1 MTQVV
6 RSGVRVV
13 IALPRPLFAIV
24 SSLLK
29 LKKRGFV
36 FYFSCKSC
44 VCLLFTFWGS
54 CVKPRVNY
62 LTVKERSTKSIFF
75 LGEFECEDKTDETE
89 GCQLHGQAQDQCK
102 SWNGNQFVTCPND
115 TSICTLPQF
124 VDNCRQCDDA
134 NHWRCNDGWCIEKS
148 RINDGVADCLDR
160 SDEDSGTPILSIWVF
175 ETFSVCF
182 F

>member
-54 CVKPRVNY
+54 CVKPRVNN
-62 LTVKERSTKSIFF
+62 LTVKERSTKSNFF

-160 SDEDSGTPILSIWVF
+160 SDEDSGTPILSIWIF

>member
-1 MTQVV
+1 M
-6 RSGVRVV
+6 
-13 IALPRPLFAIV
+13 I
-24 SSLLK
+24 
-29 LKKRGFV
+29 
-36 FYFSCKSC
+36 
-44 VCLLFTFWGS
+44 
-54 CVKPRVNY
+54 
-62 LTVKERSTKSIFF
+62 KERSTKSNFF

-182 F
+182 FQDFWNVLSSLQVGYSIVKCCFVFRARAFLSARHYVIT